1 MTVEPVKILVV
12 DDDDS
17 IRKYIARL
25 LKAGGYEVLPAAG
38 GREALRLVHANADIC
53 LALIDIVM
61 PDMDGLETLAEVR
74 KVAPQLPV
82 VMLSALGQAGT
93 IVKAMKAGANDYLVK
108 PFEETELESAVG
120 RAIEKKRILAEAVAA
135 GQVGIEDDRR
145 ELIFRSLQ
153 MQTLNE
159 RINVLADSG
168 ASVLIEGE
176 SGTGKTL
183 VARAL
188 HYRSARCDKPFIKI
202 CCAAL
207 SREMIETE
215 LFGYERGAFQ
225 GASSA
230 KVGKFELADG
240 GTLFLDEVGELDL
253 SVQARL
259 LQVIQEGSV
268 CRLGARSGINVD
280 VRVIAATNRDLK
292 TLVDLGKFRSDLYYR
307 LNELGLKVA
316 ALADRPDDII
326 CLFEFFLET
335 YNEQYGKHMTVSK
348 DDIYPL
354 LLSYPWPG
362 NVREVES
369 KVKRLVILGCV
380 DELKQN
386 LIGAQ
391 PLDADPSE
399 FGSKSRLADQ
409 EIDDGPIMPLKI
421 VAKEAALKAE
431 RRMILKALTQ
441 TNWNRKKAAGLLEIS
456 YKALLYKIKECGI
469 E

>member
-1 MTVEPVKILVV
+1 MTVDPVKILVV

-17 IRKYIARL
+17 IRQYLVRL
-25 LKAGGYEVLPAAG
+25 LRSGGYEVLPASG

-74 KVAPQLPV
+74 KVAPLLPV

-120 RAIEKKRILAEAVAA
+120 RAIEKKRILAEAVATGQA
-135 GQVGIEDDRR
+135 GVEDERR
-145 ELIFRSLQ
+145 ELVFRSAQ
-153 MQTLNE
+153 MRTLNE
-159 RINVLADSG
+159 RINLLADSA
-168 ASVLIEGE
+168 ASILIEGE
-176 SGTGKTL
+176 SGTGKAQ

-188 HYRSARCDKPFIKI
+188 HYRSARRDKPFIKI

-207 SREMIETE
+207 SREMLELE
-215 LFGYERGAFQ
+215 LFGQERAAQ
-225 GASSA
+225 GSV
-230 KVGKFELADG
+230 KIGKLELADG
-240 GTLFLDEVGELDL
+240 GTLFLDEVAELDL

-259 LQVIQEGSV
+259 LQVIQEGTV
-268 CRLGARSGINVD
+268 CRLGARSGVSVD

-292 TLVDLGKFRSDLYYR
+292 TLVDLGKFRADLYYR
-307 LNELGLKVA
+307 LNELGLR
-316 ALADRPDDII
+316 LAPLVERPDDII

-335 YNEQYGKHMTVSK
+335 YNAQYGKHLTVSK
-348 DDIYPL
+348 DEIYPL
-354 LLSYPWPG
+354 LLRYPWPG

-369 KVKRLVILGCV
+369 KVKRLVILGSIE
-380 DELKQN
+380 ELKHS
-386 LIGAQ
+386 LIGGS
-391 PLDADPSE
+391 PLDADPSD
-399 FGSKSRLADQ
+399 FSSKARLADQ
-409 EIDDGPIMPLKI
+409 EIDDGPILPLKL

-431 RRMILKALTQ
+431 RRMILKALSQ